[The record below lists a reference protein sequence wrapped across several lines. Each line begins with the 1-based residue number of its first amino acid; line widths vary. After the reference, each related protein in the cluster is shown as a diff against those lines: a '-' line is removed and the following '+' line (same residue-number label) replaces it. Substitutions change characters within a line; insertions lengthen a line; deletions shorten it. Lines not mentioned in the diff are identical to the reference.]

1 MFSKETYI
9 RRRAELKRLVGSGL
23 VMFFG
28 NNESPVLSLDLL

>member
-28 NNESPVLSLDLL
+28 NNE